1 MAPPKKIVIDQ
12 EEELNEQ
19 AARSWGTNIGASLV
33 LQTIIQRPLLL
44 RLSDDHAGLGP
55 TPRDSFPADAI
66 AFYGLPVRRPIPVLR
81 RTPGDFTSWSAPN
94 HRSKI
99 GHWPSFIS
107 AAELSWYREARAR
120 DLAHW
125 NAAGITHTIDLCF
138 RLPRG
143 GNRSPL
149 AAFLCFWNTAT
160 NTFDFRFGQMSITL
174 LDILTVTGL
183 PIDGEPYL
191 HGQFDSDT
199 FTSTMAQHGRSAHSG
214 SYPRWLAYY
223 RQEHNAT
230 GGIAFLEYWLCKFI
244 FCTSSCKPTGA
255 WTFLAT
261 ALYNGRRVGLGQPVL
276 GALYRTLYQATMHP
290 FETGISG
297 PFWILDF
304 WIQIYFPYF
313 RRDDIPLL
321 PPADQL
327 LGRWLS
333 RDERYTSPPYSECFT
348 YLYLLHEMP
357 YCDLVLSRRFPAP
370 LEHGFLPGAS
380 RYSDR
385 ARLAFR
391 RAISC
396 SDIRIAA
403 DELSYELY
411 APNHFA
417 RQFGL
422 VQLVPFPLYDAWN
435 YNTSWRRLGPLS
447 GPPPAQSTLALV
459 DLPDW
464 AKEIDS
470 VDGAEEG
477 YEAWWA
483 EVSVNCWRQQHDE
496 LFAAIFGELRYP
508 YTADVDLLARVPE
521 DAAQAPLPA
530 AEPAPR
536 PARAPRQAQA
546 GIVIREPP
554 QEVSILTHVLSFVHL
569 LFPFNSK
576 ILLLQ
581 GNAPLSGSRVANTSQ
596 ATGQSGK
603 QKAVMTEPED
613 KESSSDDDD
622 SQTVRTFCLSKSYFL
637 HESNLIF

>member
-1 MAPPKKIVIDQ
+1 
-12 EEELNEQ
+12 
-19 AARSWGTNIGASLV
+19 
-33 LQTIIQRPLLL
+33 
-44 RLSDDHAGLGP
+44 
-55 TPRDSFPADAI
+55 
-66 AFYGLPVRRPIPVLR
+66 
-81 RTPGDFTSWSAPN
+81 
-94 HRSKI
+94 
-99 GHWPSFIS
+99 
-107 AAELSWYREARAR
+107 
-120 DLAHW
+120 
-125 NAAGITHTIDLCF
+125 
-138 RLPRG
+138 
-143 GNRSPL
+143 
-149 AAFLCFWNTAT
+149 
-160 NTFDFRFGQMSITL
+160 
-174 LDILTVTGL
+174 
-183 PIDGEPYL
+183 
-191 HGQFDSDT
+191 
-199 FTSTMAQHGRSAHSG
+199 
-214 SYPRWLAYY
+214 
-223 RQEHNAT
+223 
-230 GGIAFLEYWLCKFI
+230 
-244 FCTSSCKPTGA
+244 
-255 WTFLAT
+255 
-261 ALYNGRRVGLGQPVL
+261 
-276 GALYRTLYQATMHP
+276 
-290 FETGISG
+290 
-297 PFWILDF
+297 
-304 WIQIYFPYF
+304 
-313 RRDDIPLL
+313 
-321 PPADQL
+321 
-327 LGRWLS
+327 
-333 RDERYTSPPYSECFT
+333 
-348 YLYLLHEMP
+348 MP

-385 ARLAFR
+385 ARLAFC

-521 DAAQAPLPA
+521 DVAQAPPPA

-554 QEVSILTHVLSFVHL
+554 QEGNT
-569 LFPFNSK
+569 PF
-576 ILLLQ
+576 
-581 GNAPLSGSRVANTSQ
+581 SGSRAANTSQ

-622 SQTVRTFCLSKSYFL
+622 SQTVRTFCLSKSYFP